1 MTSRAARPDVGPAG
15 GHAGSVPDARQTPS
29 APAPSDPATPG
40 AADLDDR
47 HAVDPLPTE
56 TPEERRDRLR
66 RAAYA
71 AELATG
77 RRERTGR
84 EARRHIVVRLAII
97 GAGALV
103 TVLGLL
109 MLVLPGPGIVVVIAG
124 LGILATEVAWAE
136 RLLTYAKRKA
146 RLDKVTSQAPWVK
159 PVAIGMTVVAV
170 GVSAAYAVR
179 WR

>member
-1 MTSRAARPDVGPAG
+1 
-15 GHAGSVPDARQTPS
+15 VPDAPS
-29 APAPSDPATPG
+29 TDPTLPGSDPTDPDPTD
-40 AADLDDR
+40 ADDPR
-47 HAVDPLPTE
+47 AVDPRPDE
-56 TPEERRDRLR
+56 TAEERRDRLR

-77 RRERTGR
+77 RRERTGL

-97 GAGALV
+97 GAGTVV

-136 RLLTYAKRKA
+136 RLLAYAKRKA

-159 PVAIGMTVVAV
+159 PVAIGMTVVAI
-170 GVSAAYAVR
+170 GVSTAYAVR

>member
-1 MTSRAARPDVGPAG
+1 MPDAHRSPTPDDLATGPDLDPGEPTRSGRPD
-15 GHAGSVPDARQTPS
+15 PDDTAHTREP
-29 APAPSDPATPG
+29 
-40 AADLDDR
+40 DLSG
-47 HAVDPLPTE
+47 VELPDE
-56 TPEERRDRLR
+56 TPDERRDRLR

-136 RLLTYAKRKA
+136 RLLAYAKRKA
-146 RLDKVTSQAPWVK
+146 RLDKVTSQAPWLK
-159 PVAIGMTVVAV
+159 PVAIGMTVLAV
-170 GVSAAYAVR
+170 GVSTAYAVR